1 MRADS
6 GRPDEL
12 DEPFYYFA
20 FGANMNTRV
29 LHERRGVTPFSSEA
43 AVLSGFRLVF
53 DQPGIPFVEPAFAS
67 VLPSTASVVHGVLY
81 RLDPQSFVKLDRVEG
96 RPYRLRSLEV
106 HGAELGTVRAAVYQT
121 RNPGRERRPSARYLK
136 LLCDGAR
143 EHGLPAEYVRTL
155 EGQPSVDVPG
165 SAPLVRAAIKV
176 MEFVAPLIPRKR
188 RTPEP

>member
-1 MRADS
+1 MTRQD
-6 GRPDEL
+6 D
-12 DEPFYYFA
+12 PFYYFA

-29 LHERRGVTPFSSEA
+29 LRERRGVTPFSSEA

-81 RLDPQSFVKLDRVEG
+81 RLDPQGFVKLDRVEG
-96 RPYRLRSLEV
+96 KPYRLRSLKV
-106 HGAELGTVRAAVYQT
+106 QGADLGTVRAAVYQT
-121 RNPGRERRPSARYLK
+121 RNPGPERPPSARYLK
-136 LLCDGAR
+136 LLCEGAR

-155 EGQPSVDVPG
+155 EAQRSVDVPG
-165 SAPLVRAAIKV
+165 AAPFIRAAIKV
-176 MEFVAPLIPRKR
+176 MEFVAPLIPLKK